1 MEIIKNVKD
10 LIKEIKSGKFPY
22 KECIEKEVFY
32 NGLTFSVLPIYS
44 RVSGLIGY
52 EVFSLFGESFDE
64 SIIHIF
70 EPSMTLVRKR
80 FSNNTHFKKV

>member
-1 MEIIKNVKD
+1 MGTTKKVKD

-32 NGLTFSVLPIYS
+32 NGLTFRVLPIFS
-44 RVSGLIGY
+44 RASGLIGY

-64 SIIHIF
+64 NIIHIF

-80 FSNNTHFKKV
+80 YSNNTHFKKV

>member
-1 MEIIKNVKD
+1 MGTTKKVKD
-10 LIKEIKSGKFPY
+10 LIKEIKSGEFPY
-22 KECIEKEVFY
+22 KECMEKHVY
-32 NGLTFSVLPIYS
+32 YYGLSFSVLPIFS
-44 RVSGLIGY
+44 RVNGLIGY

-80 FSNNTHFKKV
+80 YSNNTHFKKV

>member
-1 MEIIKNVKD
+1 METTTKVKD

-22 KECIEKEVFY
+22 RKYLGREVNY
-32 NGLTFSVLPIYS
+32 NGLIFNVVPIHS
-44 RVSGLIGY
+44 CMSGIIGY
-52 EVFSLFGESFDE
+52 EVFSLFGESFNE

-80 FSNNTHFKKV
+80 FCKNTHFKKV